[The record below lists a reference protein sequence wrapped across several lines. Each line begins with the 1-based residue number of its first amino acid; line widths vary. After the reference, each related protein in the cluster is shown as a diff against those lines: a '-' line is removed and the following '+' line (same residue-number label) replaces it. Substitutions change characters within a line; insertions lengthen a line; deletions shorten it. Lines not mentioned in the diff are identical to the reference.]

1 MHINIEKVHGP
12 GAAPPGTG
20 FFFIC
25 HVITPQKTC
34 HVTVRGTR
42 HHKTQHKM
50 RTRPEP
56 NFCKAWATH
65 YKAANLARLSDEEKL
80 VEYSRFCTEWEE
92 KMRRSPAH

>member
-1 MHINIEKVHGP
+1 MHINSRTGGCAP
-12 GAAPPGTG
+12 GNRI
-20 FFFIC
+20 FSIC

-34 HVTVRGTR
+34 DASPNNHVNNQ
-42 HHKTQHKM
+42 TQHKM
-50 RTRPEP
+50 RTRPES